1 MRILEGS
8 LTPPAIELGSD
19 RDHFSISRPI
29 VALISTNH
37 STLGAQMPPADNDAA
52 MLDSAWGSLLVAL
65 QRSADALTAP
75 NGATN
80 SLELAEGYRFITRVL
95 SASLDMVLEN
105 ADSSRPEFTRLMT
118 PTRKFFGDNPD
129 TYYDY
134 APIKGN
140 QRYEII
146 GNRGTCL
153 YLSFCAYGRDS
164 SGTNQILA
172 SANDEDMS
180 LTPNEDFRIILDI
193 EQPPNALGTKWLE
206 MTPEIDSLI
215 VRQYFLDRETETPA
229 TYTITALE
237 DLGPP
242 EPTSPRRI
250 ARRIEEV
257 GGFTQLGT
265 EISAAM
271 AKELSDGTT
280 NIFSFSSAENAAAF
294 YPTPDNLYVA
304 GWYQLGD
311 NQALEITGIPPE
323 TRYWSILLMSRWM
336 ESLDY
341 RNHQIILNHSDIVL
355 EPDGSY
361 KIFIAGENPGH
372 ANWLDTAGHNSGYMM
387 FRWMRSEM
395 GESPKCRVIELPN

>member
-1 MRILEGS
+1 M
-8 LTPPAIELGSD
+8 ELGSD
-19 RDHFSISRPI
+19 RENFSISRPN
-29 VALISTNH
+29 LDLSSTNN
-37 STLGAQMPPADNDAA
+37 STLGAQMPPTGNDAA
-52 MLDSAWGSLLVAL
+52 ILDSAWESLLAAL
-65 QRSADALTAP
+65 RKSADALTSP
-75 NGATN
+75 DGATN
-80 SLELAEGYRFITRVL
+80 SLELAEGYRFITRIL
-95 SASLDMVLEN
+95 SASLDIFLEN
-105 ADSSRPEFTRLMT
+105 ADASRPEFTRLMT

-134 APIKGN
+134 APIKGS
-140 QRYEII
+140 QRYEIV
-146 GNRGTCL
+146 GNRGTCH
-153 YLSFCAYGRDS
+153 YLSFCAYGRDAT
-164 SGTNQILA
+164 GTNQILA

-180 LTPNEDFRIILDI
+180 LTANENFRIILDI
-193 EQPPNALGTKWLE
+193 EAPPVSSRTQSPKTRWLE
-206 MTPEIDSLI
+206 MTPAIDSLI

-229 TYTITALE
+229 TYTITAL
-237 DLGPP
+237 DNPGPP
-242 EPTSPRRI
+242 EPPSPSRI

-257 GGFTQLGT
+257 AGFTQLGA

-304 GWYQLGD
+304 GWYEIGD
-311 NQALEITGIPPE
+311 GQALEITGRPPE

-341 RNHQIILNHSDIVL
+341 QNHQIILNHSDIVL
-355 EPDGSY
+355 EADGSY
-361 KIFIAGENPGH
+361 KILIAGRNPGH

-395 GESPKCRVIELPN
+395 GESPKCRVIGLPE